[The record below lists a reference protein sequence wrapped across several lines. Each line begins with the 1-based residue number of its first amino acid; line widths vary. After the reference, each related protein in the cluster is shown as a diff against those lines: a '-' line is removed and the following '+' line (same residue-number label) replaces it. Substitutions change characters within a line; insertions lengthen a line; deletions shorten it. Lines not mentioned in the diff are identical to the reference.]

1 MVNQKAMFAI
11 VAIVATLSVAAIVR
25 AIMSTTM
32 AKSDQFSSTGNLY
45 DSPGAGDGNPH
56 RNPKTENPLLQQ
68 ARYLQNHDFQ
78 LGIAFRMLI

>member
-32 AKSDQFSSTGNLY
+32 AKSDQFSITGNLY
-45 DSPGAGDGNPH
+45 DSPGAGDGNH
-56 RNPKTENPLLQQ
+56 TEIPKQGIFFFNK
-68 ARYLQNHDFQ
+68 
-78 LGIAFRMLI
+78 LGICKIMISN